1 MKTPRLLLPVFLVIA
16 TVLTAA
22 PFEGRI
28 TLGVKSGKDK
38 EFVIAYAMKPG
49 LCRMEPKME
58 GGESMASIINWSKME
73 MIMLMEE
80 QQMYM
85 VTSMKGAAKLAEAEA
100 AANAPA
106 EEAPVEEAVVEE
118 AAAEVAPA
126 VEAVAED
133 AAPAEEAAAPAE
145 ATVAEAPVE
154 EAAAEAPAEEAV
166 AETEGGEGYQDDGRC
181 HRRHLGLQGRGKPEG
196 RQEAK
201 HHRRQGRHQF
211 HHRLHVELEGWIH
224 ELGRI
229 NGRKQGDRNGK
240 DQGVQGPL
248 KRSDDQRNQ

>member
-85 VTSMKGAAKLAEAEA
+85 VTSMKGAAKLAEAEES
-100 AANAPA
+100 APDA
-106 EEAPVEEAVVEE
+106 KIQKTGETENILGYLCEKYVTIDGKDTVEMWVTEKLGTFMGMQAGGGGSPMAGMFGGGGAKKKSGWEEAVKGKENFFPLRVVGKN
-118 AAAEVAPA
+118 AKGK
-126 VEAVAED
+126 
-133 AAPAEEAAAPAE
+133 
-145 ATVAEAPVE
+145 
-154 EAAAEAPAEEAV
+154 
-166 AETEGGEGYQDDGRC
+166 ETFRM
-181 HRRHLGLQGRGKPEG
+181 
-196 RQEAK
+196 EAK
-201 HHRRQGRHQF
+201 SIEPGSLPDSLF
-211 HHRLHVELEGWIH
+211 AVPAGWQKF
-224 ELGRI
+224 EMPNLGDMFRP
-229 NGRKQGDRNGK
+229 R
-240 DQGVQGPL
+240 
-248 KRSDDQRNQ
+248 